1 MKASLTN
8 AINNSTIVATSSA
21 SGQVANNMKLPGIKK
36 WKSLIANVTV
46 TASFTD
52 QDIKVVAL
60 SNTNFTNLTINLN
73 KNGSL
78 VATKSFTSSDIEGFQ
93 QKYLLWDL
101 LTDTNIDEIVLIFS
115 GTIIPQIGY
124 LVASDYVDFGCIEKI
139 QPFDNSA
146 DSSTVSRANTVTS
159 NELEKFQTFNIT
171 LSKLNDLSTLRSL
184 IREILMDG
192 FCTPR
197 IWILQEQNLFDNEC
211 VLAIMDSGKVGY
223 DIFQSGTDLYAQTTI
238 GLREV
243 Y

>member
-1 MKASLTN
+1 MKAALTN
-8 AINNSTIVATSSA
+8 CINNSVVVATSSA
-21 SGQVANNMKLPGIKK
+21 SGYVANNIKEPGIKK

-46 TASFTD
+46 TATFTD
-52 QDIKVVAL
+52 QNIKMVAL
-60 SNTNFTNLTINLN
+60 CNTDFTNLTINLK

-78 VATKSFTSSDIEGFQ
+78 VLTSNFTSTDIEGFQ

-101 LTDTNIDEIVLIFS
+101 LGSYNVDEIVLIFS

-124 LVASDYVDFGCIEKI
+124 LYASDYVDFGCIEKI
-139 QPFDNSA
+139 QPFDNSS

-159 NELEKFQTFNIT
+159 NELEKFQSFNIT
-171 LSKLNDLSTLRSL
+171 LSKNNDLGSLRSY
-184 IREILMDG
+184 IRPILLEG
-192 FCTPR
+192 FSTPR
-197 IWILQEQNLFDNEC
+197 VWILQEQNLFDNEC

-223 DIFQSGTDLYAQTTI
+223 DIFQSGPDLLAQTTI